1 MRFDTDYNEGCH
13 PAILER
19 LSETNYC
26 KQQGYGLDEYC
37 ASARKR
43 IQNACQAPN
52 SDVHFVTG
60 GTQANVTVI
69 SHSLRP
75 YQGVLCAVTGHING
89 HETGATEARGHKVL
103 PLPEKD
109 AKITADQVDDYLRH
123 YRSMDYPEHEIE
135 PKMVYLSQPTEQGTL
150 YTLAELAAFR
160 AVCDRYG
167 LYLFIDGARLGY
179 ALATPSNDVTL
190 PGLARLTDVFYIGGT
205 KVGAMFGEAIV
216 IQNEEIKPQFR
227 YSIKQNEGMLAKGRY
242 LGLQFD
248 TLFTD
253 DLYTTIATNAITLA
267 DHLRDAL
274 QNMGIAFFSS
284 SPTNQVFPIFTLAQV
299 GALEKLHVF
308 ERWAELPDGRCAIRF
323 CTSWATEKADL
334 DQLIADI
341 QQIVETVR

>member
-1 MRFDTDYNEGCH
+1 MRFDTDYIEGCH
-13 PAILER
+13 PAILKR

-37 ASARKR
+37 ASARER
-43 IQNACQAPN
+43 IQNACAAPH

-69 SHSLRP
+69 SHALRP

-109 AKITADQVDDYLRH
+109 AKISADQVEAYLRH
-123 YRSMDYPEHEIE
+123 YRNMEYPEHEIE

-150 YTLAELAAFR
+150 YSLKELNAFR
-160 AVCDRYG
+160 SVCDRYG

-179 ALATPSNDVTL
+179 ALATPVNDVFLTD
-190 PGLARLTDVFYIGGT
+190 LARLTDVFYIGGT

-216 IQNEEIKPQFR
+216 IQNEDIKQQFR

-253 DLYTTIATNAITLA
+253 NLYTTIATNAIALA
-267 DHLRDAL
+267 DTLREAL
-274 QNMGIAFFSS
+274 RTMGVSFFSP

-299 GALEKLHVF
+299 EELEKLHVF
-308 ERWAELPDGRCAIRF
+308 ERWNELPDGRVAIRF
-323 CTSWATEKADL
+323 CTSWATQKCDL
-334 DQLIADI
+334 DNLISDI
-341 QQIVETVR
+341 QRILEIV

>member
-1 MRFDTDYNEGCH
+1 MRFDTDYIEGCH
-13 PAILER
+13 PAILKR
-19 LSETNYC
+19 ISETNYC
-26 KQQGYGLDEYC
+26 KQPGYGLDEYC
-37 ASARKR
+37 ASARDR
-43 IQNACQAPN
+43 IQNACASPH

-69 SHSLRP
+69 SHALRP

-109 AKITADQVDDYLRH
+109 AKISADQVEAYLHH
-123 YRSMDYPEHEIE
+123 YRSMEYPEHEIE

-150 YTLAELAAFR
+150 YSLKELHAFR
-160 AVCDRYG
+160 SVCDRYG

-179 ALATPSNDVTL
+179 ALATPVNDVFLTD
-190 PGLARLTDVFYIGGT
+190 LARLTDVFYIGGT

-216 IQNEEIKPQFR
+216 IQNEDIKQQFR

-253 DLYTTIATNAITLA
+253 NLYTTIATNAITLA
-267 DHLRDAL
+267 DTLREAL
-274 QNMGIAFFSS
+274 RTMGVSFFSP
-284 SPTNQVFPIFTLAQV
+284 SPTNQVFPIFTLPQV
-299 GALEKLHVF
+299 EELEKLHVF
-308 ERWAELPDGRCAIRF
+308 ERWSELPDGRVAIRF
-323 CTSWATEKADL
+323 CTSWATQKCDL
-334 DQLIADI
+334 DNLISDI
-341 QQIVETVR
+341 QRILEMV

>member
-1 MRFDTDYNEGCH
+1 MRFDTDYIEGCH
-13 PAILER
+13 PAILKR

-37 ASARKR
+37 ASARER
-43 IQNACQAPN
+43 IQNACAAPH

-69 SHSLRP
+69 SHALRP

-109 AKITADQVDDYLRH
+109 AKISADQVEAYLRH
-123 YRSMDYPEHEIE
+123 YRNMEYPEHEIE

-150 YTLAELAAFR
+150 YSLKELNAFR

-179 ALATPSNDVTL
+179 ALATPVNDVFLTD
-190 PGLARLTDVFYIGGT
+190 LARLTDVFYIGGT

-216 IQNEEIKPQFR
+216 IQNEDIKQQFR

-248 TLFTD
+248 TLFTGN
-253 DLYTTIATNAITLA
+253 LYTTIATNAITLA
-267 DHLRDAL
+267 DTLREAL
-274 QNMGIAFFSS
+274 RTMGVSFFSP

-299 GALEKLHVF
+299 EELEKLHVF
-308 ERWAELPDGRCAIRF
+308 ERWNELPDGRVAIRF
-323 CTSWATEKADL
+323 CTSWATQKCDL
-334 DQLIADI
+334 DNLISDI
-341 QQIVETVR
+341 QRILEIV

>member
-1 MRFDTDYNEGCH
+1 MRFDTDYIEGCH
-13 PAILER
+13 PAILKR

-37 ASARKR
+37 ASARER
-43 IQNACQAPN
+43 IQNACAAPH

-69 SHSLRP
+69 SHALRP

-109 AKITADQVDDYLRH
+109 AKISADQVEAYLRH
-123 YRSMDYPEHEIE
+123 YRNMEYPEHEIE

-150 YTLAELAAFR
+150 YSLKELNAFR
-160 AVCDRYG
+160 SVCDRYG

-179 ALATPSNDVTL
+179 ALATPVNDVFLTD
-190 PGLARLTDVFYIGGT
+190 LARLTDVFYIGGT

-216 IQNEEIKPQFR
+216 IQNEDIKQQFR

-248 TLFTD
+248 TLFTGN
-253 DLYTTIATNAITLA
+253 LYTTIATNAITLA
-267 DHLRDAL
+267 DTLREAL
-274 QNMGIAFFSS
+274 RTMGVSFFSP

-299 GALEKLHVF
+299 EELEKLHVF
-308 ERWAELPDGRCAIRF
+308 ERWSELPDGRVAIRF
-323 CTSWATEKADL
+323 CTSWATQKCDL
-334 DQLIADI
+334 DNLISDI
-341 QQIVETVR
+341 QRILEIV

>member
-1 MRFDTDYNEGCH
+1 MRFDTDYIEGCH
-13 PAILER
+13 PAILKR

-37 ASARKR
+37 ASARER
-43 IQNACQAPN
+43 IQNACAAPH

-69 SHSLRP
+69 SHALRP

-109 AKITADQVDDYLRH
+109 AKISADQVEAYLHH
-123 YRSMDYPEHEIE
+123 YRRMEYPEHEIE
-135 PKMVYLSQPTEQGTL
+135 PKMVYLSQPTEHGTL
-150 YTLAELAAFR
+150 YSLKELNAFR
-160 AVCDRYG
+160 SVCDRYG

-179 ALATPSNDVTL
+179 ALATPVNDVFLTD
-190 PGLARLTDVFYIGGT
+190 LARLTDVFYIGGT

-216 IQNEEIKPQFR
+216 IQNEDIKQQFR

-253 DLYTTIATNAITLA
+253 NLYTTIATNAIALA
-267 DHLRDAL
+267 DTLREAL
-274 QNMGIAFFSS
+274 RTMGVSFFSP

-299 GALEKLHVF
+299 EELEKLHVF
-308 ERWAELPDGRCAIRF
+308 ERWSELPDGRVAIRF
-323 CTSWATEKADL
+323 CTSWATQKCDL
-334 DQLIADI
+334 DNLISDI
-341 QQIVETVR
+341 QRILEIV

>member
-1 MRFDTDYNEGCH
+1 MRFDTDYIEGCH
-13 PAILER
+13 TAILTR

-26 KQQGYGLDEYC
+26 KQPGYGLDEYC
-37 ASARKR
+37 ASARDR
-43 IQNACQAPN
+43 IQNACASPH

-69 SHSLRP
+69 SHALRP

-109 AKITADQVDDYLRH
+109 AKISADQVEAYIRH
-123 YRSMDYPEHEIE
+123 YRSMEYPEHEIE

-150 YTLAELAAFR
+150 YSLKELIAFR

-167 LYLFIDGARLGY
+167 LYLFVDGARLGY
-179 ALATPSNDVTL
+179 ALATPVNDVFLTD
-190 PGLARLTDVFYIGGT
+190 LAQLTDVFYIGGT

-216 IQNEEIKPQFR
+216 IQNKDIKQQFR

-253 DLYTTIATNAITLA
+253 NLYTTIAANAITLA
-267 DHLRDAL
+267 DTLREAL
-274 QNMGIAFFSS
+274 RAMGVSFFSP
-284 SPTNQVFPIFTLAQV
+284 SPTNQVFPIFTLPQV
-299 GALEKLHVF
+299 EELEKLHVF
-308 ERWAELPDGRCAIRF
+308 ERWSELPDGRVAIRF
-323 CTSWATEKADL
+323 CTSWATQKCDL
-334 DQLIADI
+334 DILLSDI
-341 QQIVETVR
+341 QRILKMA

>member
-1 MRFDTDYNEGCH
+1 MRFDTDYIEGCH
-13 PAILER
+13 PAILTR
-19 LSETNYC
+19 LSETNFC

-37 ASARKR
+37 ASARER
-43 IQNACQAPN
+43 IQNACAAPH

-69 SHSLRP
+69 SHALRP

-109 AKITADQVDDYLRH
+109 AKISADQVEAYLRH
-123 YRSMDYPEHEIE
+123 YRRMEYPEHEIE

-150 YTLAELAAFR
+150 YSLKELNAFR
-160 AVCDRYG
+160 SVCDRYG

-179 ALATPSNDVTL
+179 ALATPVNDVFLTD
-190 PGLARLTDVFYIGGT
+190 LARLTDVFYIGGT

-216 IQNEEIKPQFR
+216 IQNEDIKQQFR

-253 DLYTTIATNAITLA
+253 NLYTTIATNAITLA
-267 DHLRDAL
+267 DTLREAL
-274 QNMGIAFFSS
+274 RTMGVSFFSP

-299 GALEKLHVF
+299 EELEKLHVF
-308 ERWAELPDGRCAIRF
+308 ERWNELPDGRVAIRF
-323 CTSWATEKADL
+323 CTSWATQKCDL
-334 DQLIADI
+334 DNLISDI
-341 QQIVETVR
+341 QRILEMV

>member
-1 MRFDTDYNEGCH
+1 MRFDTDYIEGCH
-13 PAILER
+13 PAILQR
-19 LSETNYC
+19 LTETNYC

-37 ASARKR
+37 ASARER
-43 IQNACQAPN
+43 IQKACHAPN

-69 SHSLRP
+69 SHALRP

-109 AKITADQVDDYLRH
+109 AKITAKQVGAYLFH
-123 YRSMDYPEHEIE
+123 YRSMEHPEHEVE

-150 YTLAELAAFR
+150 YSLAELEAFR
-160 AVCDRYG
+160 SVCDRYG
-167 LYLFIDGARLGY
+167 LFLFIDGARLGY

-190 PGLARLTDVFYIGGT
+190 ADLARLTDVFYIGGT

-248 TLFTD
+248 TLFTNG
-253 DLYTTIATNAITLA
+253 LYTTIAANAITLA
-267 DHLRDAL
+267 DFLRNSL
-274 QNMGIAFFSS
+274 REMGISFFSS
-284 SPTNQVFPIFTLAQV
+284 SPTNQIFPIFTRSQV
-299 GALEKLHVF
+299 EALEQLHVF
-308 ERWAELPDGRCAIRF
+308 ERWSELSDGRIAIRF

-334 DQLIADI
+334 EQLLADI
-341 QQIVETVR
+341 QQILETVQ

>member
-1 MRFDTDYNEGCH
+1 MRFDTDYIEGCH
-13 PAILER
+13 PAILKR

-37 ASARKR
+37 ASARER
-43 IQNACQAPN
+43 IQNACAAPH

-69 SHSLRP
+69 SHALRP

-109 AKITADQVDDYLRH
+109 AKISADQVEAYLRH
-123 YRSMDYPEHEIE
+123 YRNMEYPEHEIE

-150 YTLAELAAFR
+150 YSLKELNAFR
-160 AVCDRYG
+160 SVCDRYG

-179 ALATPSNDVTL
+179 ALATPVNDVFLTD
-190 PGLARLTDVFYIGGT
+190 LARLTDVFYIGGT

-216 IQNEEIKPQFR
+216 IQNEDIKQQFR

-253 DLYTTIATNAITLA
+253 NLYTTIATNAITLA
-267 DHLRDAL
+267 DTLREAL
-274 QNMGIAFFSS
+274 RTMGVSFFSP
-284 SPTNQVFPIFTLAQV
+284 SPTNQVFPIFTLPQV
-299 GALEKLHVF
+299 EELEKLHVF
-308 ERWAELPDGRCAIRF
+308 ERWSELPDGRVAIRF
-323 CTSWATEKADL
+323 CTSWATQKCDL
-334 DQLIADI
+334 DNLLSDI
-341 QQIVETVR
+341 QRILEMV

>member
-1 MRFDTDYNEGCH
+1 MRFDTDYIEGCH
-13 PAILER
+13 PAILKR
-19 LSETNYC
+19 LSETNYY

-37 ASARKR
+37 ASARER
-43 IQNACQAPN
+43 IQNACAAPH

-69 SHSLRP
+69 SHALRP

-109 AKITADQVDDYLRH
+109 AKISADQVEAYLHH
-123 YRSMDYPEHEIE
+123 YRRMEYPEHEIE

-150 YTLAELAAFR
+150 YSLKELNAFR
-160 AVCDRYG
+160 SVCDRYG

-179 ALATPSNDVTL
+179 ALATPVNNVFLTD
-190 PGLARLTDVFYIGGT
+190 LARLTDVFYIGGT

-216 IQNEEIKPQFR
+216 IQNEDIKQQFR

-253 DLYTTIATNAITLA
+253 NLYTTIATNAITLA
-267 DHLRDAL
+267 DTLREAL
-274 QNMGIAFFSS
+274 RTMGVSFFSP

-299 GALEKLHVF
+299 EELEKLHVF
-308 ERWAELPDGRCAIRF
+308 ERWNELPDGRVAIRF
-323 CTSWATEKADL
+323 CTSWATQKCDL
-334 DQLIADI
+334 DNLISDI
-341 QQIVETVR
+341 QRILEMV

>member
-1 MRFDTDYNEGCH
+1 MRFDTDYIEGCH
-13 PAILER
+13 PAILKR
-19 LSETNYC
+19 LSETNYY

-37 ASARKR
+37 ASARER
-43 IQNACQAPN
+43 IQNACAAPH

-69 SHSLRP
+69 SHALRP

-109 AKITADQVDDYLRH
+109 AKISADQVEAYLHH
-123 YRSMDYPEHEIE
+123 YRRMEYPEHEIE

-150 YTLAELAAFR
+150 YSLKELNAFR
-160 AVCDRYG
+160 SVCDRYG

-179 ALATPSNDVTL
+179 ALATPVNNVFLTD
-190 PGLARLTDVFYIGGT
+190 LARLTDVFYIGGT

-216 IQNEEIKPQFR
+216 IQNEDIKQQFR

-253 DLYTTIATNAITLA
+253 NLYTTIATNAITLA
-267 DHLRDAL
+267 DTLREAL
-274 QNMGIAFFSS
+274 RTMGVSFFSP

-299 GALEKLHVF
+299 EELEKLHVF
-308 ERWAELPDGRCAIRF
+308 ERWSELPDGHVAIRF
-323 CTSWATEKADL
+323 CTSWATQKCDL
-334 DQLIADI
+334 DNLISDI
-341 QQIVETVR
+341 QRILEIV

>member
-1 MRFDTDYNEGCH
+1 MRFDTDYIEGCH
-13 PAILER
+13 PAILKR

-37 ASARKR
+37 ASARER
-43 IQNACQAPN
+43 IQNACAAPH

-69 SHSLRP
+69 SHALRP

-109 AKITADQVDDYLRH
+109 AKISADQVEAYLRH
-123 YRSMDYPEHEIE
+123 YRNMEYPEHEIE

-150 YTLAELAAFR
+150 YSLKELNAFR
-160 AVCDRYG
+160 SVCDRYG

-179 ALATPSNDVTL
+179 ALATPVNDVFLTD
-190 PGLARLTDVFYIGGT
+190 LARLTDVFYIGGT

-216 IQNEEIKPQFR
+216 IQNEDIKQQFL

-253 DLYTTIATNAITLA
+253 NLYTTIATNAIALA
-267 DHLRDAL
+267 DTLREAL
-274 QNMGIAFFSS
+274 RTMGVSFFSP

-299 GALEKLHVF
+299 EELEKLHVF
-308 ERWAELPDGRCAIRF
+308 ERWNELPDGRVAIRF
-323 CTSWATEKADL
+323 CTSWATQKCDL
-334 DQLIADI
+334 DNLISDI
-341 QQIVETVR
+341 QRILEIV

>member
-1 MRFDTDYNEGCH
+1 MRFDTDYIEGCH
-13 PAILER
+13 PAILKR
-19 LSETNYC
+19 LSETNYH

-37 ASARKR
+37 ASARER
-43 IQNACQAPN
+43 IQNACAAPH

-69 SHSLRP
+69 SHALRP

-109 AKITADQVDDYLRH
+109 AKISADQVEAYLHH
-123 YRSMDYPEHEIE
+123 YRRMEYPEHEIE

-150 YTLAELAAFR
+150 YSLKELNAFR
-160 AVCDRYG
+160 SVCDRYG

-179 ALATPSNDVTL
+179 ALATPVNDVFLTD
-190 PGLARLTDVFYIGGT
+190 LARLTDVFYIGGT

-216 IQNEEIKPQFR
+216 IQNEDIKQQFR

-253 DLYTTIATNAITLA
+253 NLYTTIATNAITLA
-267 DHLRDAL
+267 DTLREAL
-274 QNMGIAFFSS
+274 RTMGVSFFSP

-299 GALEKLHVF
+299 EELEKLHVF
-308 ERWAELPDGRCAIRF
+308 ERWSELPDGRVAIRF
-323 CTSWATEKADL
+323 CTSWATQKCDL
-334 DQLIADI
+334 DNLISDI
-341 QQIVETVR
+341 QRILEIV

>member
-1 MRFDTDYNEGCH
+1 MRFDTDYIEGCH
-13 PAILER
+13 PAILKR
-19 LSETNYC
+19 LSETNFC

-37 ASARKR
+37 ASARDR
-43 IQNACQAPN
+43 IQNACASPH

-69 SHSLRP
+69 SHALRP

-103 PLPEKD
+103 PLPEKN
-109 AKITADQVDDYLRH
+109 AKISADQVEAYLHH
-123 YRSMDYPEHEIE
+123 YRRMEYPEHEIE

-150 YTLAELAAFR
+150 YSLKELSAFR

-167 LYLFIDGARLGY
+167 LYLFVDGARLGY
-179 ALATPSNDVTL
+179 ALATPVNDVFLTD
-190 PGLARLTDVFYIGGT
+190 LARLTDVFYIGGT

-216 IQNEEIKPQFR
+216 IQNEDIKQQFR

-253 DLYTTIATNAITLA
+253 NLYTTIATNAITMA
-267 DHLRDAL
+267 DTLREAL
-274 QNMGIAFFSS
+274 RTMGVSFFSP
-284 SPTNQVFPIFTLAQV
+284 SPTNQVFPIFTLPQV
-299 GALEKLHVF
+299 EELEKLHVF
-308 ERWAELPDGRCAIRF
+308 ERWSQLPDGRVAIRF
-323 CTSWATEKADL
+323 CTSWATQKCDL
-334 DQLIADI
+334 DNLISDI
-341 QQIVETVR
+341 QRILEIV

>member
-1 MRFDTDYNEGCH
+1 MRFDTDYIEGCH
-13 PAILER
+13 PAILKR
-19 LSETNYC
+19 LSETNYY

-37 ASARKR
+37 ASARER
-43 IQNACQAPN
+43 IQNACAAPH

-69 SHSLRP
+69 SHALRP

-109 AKITADQVDDYLRH
+109 AKISADQVEAYLHH
-123 YRSMDYPEHEIE
+123 YRRMEYPEHEIE

-150 YTLAELAAFR
+150 YSLKELNAFR
-160 AVCDRYG
+160 SVCDRYG

-179 ALATPSNDVTL
+179 ALATPVNDVFLTD
-190 PGLARLTDVFYIGGT
+190 LARLTDVFYIGGT

-216 IQNEEIKPQFR
+216 IQNEDIKQQFR

-253 DLYTTIATNAITLA
+253 NLYTTIATNAITLA
-267 DHLRDAL
+267 DTLREAL
-274 QNMGIAFFSS
+274 RTMGVSFFSP

-299 GALEKLHVF
+299 EELEKLHVF
-308 ERWAELPDGRCAIRF
+308 ERWSELPDGRVAIRF
-323 CTSWATEKADL
+323 CTSWATQKCDL
-334 DQLIADI
+334 DNLISDI
-341 QQIVETVR
+341 QRILEIV

>member
-1 MRFDTDYNEGCH
+1 MRFDTDYIEGCH
-13 PAILER
+13 PAILKR
-19 LSETNYC
+19 LSETNYY

-37 ASARKR
+37 ASARER
-43 IQNACQAPN
+43 IQNACAAPH

-69 SHSLRP
+69 SHALRP

-109 AKITADQVDDYLRH
+109 AKISADQVEAYLHH
-123 YRSMDYPEHEIE
+123 YRRMEYPEHEIE

-150 YTLAELAAFR
+150 YSLKELNAFR
-160 AVCDRYG
+160 SVCDRYG

-179 ALATPSNDVTL
+179 ALATPVNNVFLTD
-190 PGLARLTDVFYIGGT
+190 LARLTDVFYIGGT

-216 IQNEEIKPQFR
+216 IQNEDIKQQFR

-253 DLYTTIATNAITLA
+253 NLYTTIATNAITLA
-267 DHLRDAL
+267 DTLREAL
-274 QNMGIAFFSS
+274 RTMGVSFFSP

-299 GALEKLHVF
+299 EELEKLHVF
-308 ERWAELPDGRCAIRF
+308 ERWSELPDGRVAIRF
-323 CTSWATEKADL
+323 CTSWATQKCDL
-334 DQLIADI
+334 DNLISDI
-341 QQIVETVR
+341 QRILEIV

>member
-1 MRFDTDYNEGCH
+1 MRFDTDYIEGCH
-13 PAILER
+13 PAILKR
-19 LSETNYC
+19 LSETNDY

-37 ASARKR
+37 ASARER
-43 IQNACQAPN
+43 IQNACAAPH

-69 SHSLRP
+69 SHALRP

-109 AKITADQVDDYLRH
+109 AKISADQVEAYLHH
-123 YRSMDYPEHEIE
+123 YRRMEYPEHEIE

-150 YTLAELAAFR
+150 YSLKELNAFR
-160 AVCDRYG
+160 SVCDRYG

-179 ALATPSNDVTL
+179 ALATPVNDVFLTD
-190 PGLARLTDVFYIGGT
+190 LARLTDVFYIGGT

-216 IQNEEIKPQFR
+216 IQNEDIKQQFR

-253 DLYTTIATNAITLA
+253 NLYTTIATNAITLA
-267 DHLRDAL
+267 DTLREAL
-274 QNMGIAFFSS
+274 RTMGVSFFSP

-299 GALEKLHVF
+299 EELEKLHVF
-308 ERWAELPDGRCAIRF
+308 ERWSELPDGRVAIRF
-323 CTSWATEKADL
+323 CTSWATQKCDL
-334 DQLIADI
+334 DNLISDI
-341 QQIVETVR
+341 QRILEIV

>member
-1 MRFDTDYNEGCH
+1 MRFDTDYIEGCH
-13 PAILER
+13 PAILKR

-37 ASARKR
+37 ASARER
-43 IQNACQAPN
+43 IQNACAAPH

-69 SHSLRP
+69 SHALRP

-109 AKITADQVDDYLRH
+109 AKISADQVEAYLRH
-123 YRSMDYPEHEIE
+123 YRNMEYPEHEIE

-150 YTLAELAAFR
+150 YSLKELNAFR
-160 AVCDRYG
+160 SVCDRYG

-179 ALATPSNDVTL
+179 ALATPVNDVFLTD
-190 PGLARLTDVFYIGGT
+190 LARLTDVFYIGGT

-216 IQNEEIKPQFR
+216 IQNEDIKQQFR

-248 TLFTD
+248 TLFTGN
-253 DLYTTIATNAITLA
+253 LYTTIATNAITLA
-267 DHLRDAL
+267 DTLREAL
-274 QNMGIAFFSS
+274 RTMGVSFFSP

-299 GALEKLHVF
+299 EELEKLHVF
-308 ERWAELPDGRCAIRF
+308 ERWNELPDGRVAIRF
-323 CTSWATEKADL
+323 CTSWATQKCDL
-334 DQLIADI
+334 DNLISDI
-341 QQIVETVR
+341 QRILEIV

>member
-1 MRFDTDYNEGCH
+1 MRFDTDYIEGCH
-13 PAILER
+13 PAILKR

-37 ASARKR
+37 ASARER
-43 IQNACQAPN
+43 IQNACAAPH

-69 SHSLRP
+69 SHALRP

-103 PLPEKD
+103 PLPEKG
-109 AKITADQVDDYLRH
+109 AKISADQVKAYLHH
-123 YRSMDYPEHEIE
+123 YRRMEYPEHEIE

-150 YTLAELAAFR
+150 YSLKELNAFR
-160 AVCDRYG
+160 SVCDRYG

-179 ALATPSNDVTL
+179 ALATPVNDVFLTD
-190 PGLARLTDVFYIGGT
+190 LARLTDVFYIGGT

-216 IQNEEIKPQFR
+216 IQNEDIKQQFR

-253 DLYTTIATNAITLA
+253 NLYTTIATNAITLA
-267 DHLRDAL
+267 DTLREAL
-274 QNMGIAFFSS
+274 RTMGVSFFSP

-299 GALEKLHVF
+299 EELEKLHVF
-308 ERWAELPDGRCAIRF
+308 ERWNELPNGRVAIRF
-323 CTSWATEKADL
+323 CTSWATQKCDL
-334 DQLIADI
+334 DNLLSDI
-341 QQIVETVR
+341 QRILEMV